1 MDDFIS
7 VGDCAAEGR
16 RSIHALRIPSSV
28 HASMGW
34 RSWWTRDVKRRAE
47 AGQKE
52 KPGTR
57 HIQGSVRRGQIRP
70 ALGIRGPGEDRYAIP
85 ICAEACVTFHA

>member
-1 MDDFIS
+1 MHPW
-7 VGDCAAEGR
+7 VGGIGGTEMSKG
-16 RSIHALRIPSSV
+16 
-28 HASMGW
+28 
-34 RSWWTRDVKRRAE
+34 
-47 AGQKE
+47 GQKE
-52 KPGTR
+52 KPGIR